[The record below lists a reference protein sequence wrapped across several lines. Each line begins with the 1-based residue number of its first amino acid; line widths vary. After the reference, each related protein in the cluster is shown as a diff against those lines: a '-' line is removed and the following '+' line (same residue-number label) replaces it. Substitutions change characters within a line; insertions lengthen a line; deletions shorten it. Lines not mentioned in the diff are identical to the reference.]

1 MSVCAFCF
9 QLPVTEPP
17 AEEEEGP
24 EETGEAAEAVEAGDT
39 GEGNL
44 SHIERAAME
53 EATAGRPQG
62 QSRGQKR
69 ARHDDDEREVMR
81 DIRDAMH
88 LNTDLLSKLVATKSS
103 SGRDPFINYVAD
115 TLRSMNEADYKEA
128 QKRIHRLFHDI
139 EEGHAA
145 PADLPAMLSTTSPGP
160 SRGPST
166 SHQYQPPPDQWTRVA
181 PAAQGG
187 VWGSASQEY
196 MEQYHSAPY
205 LPGYQA
211 QPQPF
216 QQPQQRHFHQPPQ
229 PRAQQPPQQQ
239 TQQAQ
244 QQQTQQP
251 QQQPTQQPQQ
261 QQTQQTPQQPSRRE
275 SEGAASSLLGS
286 GLDLSAM
293 NFSLPSDGLPDLSLA
308 SNLSLNTPPLPRAQA
323 RVPEKDNS
331 SKDKQPEKD
340 KDQ

>member
-44 SHIERAAME
+44 SHIERAASE
-53 EATAGRPQG
+53 DATAGRRQG

-69 ARHDDDEREVMR
+69 ARHDDDDEELLRE
-81 DIRDAMH
+81 IRDSMKI
-88 LNTDLLSKLVATKSS
+88 NTDLLSELVTTKPS
-103 SGRDPFINYVAD
+103 SGREPFIKYVSD
-115 TLRSMNEADYKEA
+115 TLRSMTATDFKEA
-128 QKRIHRLFHDI
+128 TKRIERLFRDMQ
-139 EEGHAA
+139 
-145 PADLPAMLSTTSPGP
+145 DLDASSDDMPAMLSTKSSGP
-160 SRGPST
+160 SRAATTNGPSP
-166 SHQYQPPPDQWTRVA
+166 SHQYQPPPDQWTRVP

-196 MEQYHSAPY
+196 MQQYHSAPY
-205 LPGYQA
+205 AYQD
-211 QPQPF
+211 QPQQF
-216 QQPQQRHFHQPPQ
+216 QQPQQRHF
-229 PRAQQPPQQQ
+229 QQPPQQQ
-239 TQQAQ
+239 TQQ
-244 QQQTQQP
+244 TQ
-251 QQQPTQQPQQ
+251 
-261 QQTQQTPQQPSRRE
+261 QQPSRRE
-275 SEGAASSLLGS
+275 SEGAASSFLGS
-286 GLDLSAM
+286 GLDLESAM

-308 SNLSLNTPPLPRAQA
+308 SNLSLNTPPLRGAQA

-331 SKDKQPEKD
+331 SKDKQQDKD